1 MSITGSFVDGGGLF
15 RLPRYRV
22 VTGLG
27 RALGESLGRIA
38 GRGEHAA
45 SKLEEAVSDRE
56 PLENTKTILICEDEP
71 ALRELVRASLDGG
84 YRFAEASDGYVALKL
99 ARELVPDAVILDL
112 MLPGLSGLDVLAGLR
127 RDERLRHTRVLV
139 VTAWSESH
147 EDIVAAGADDFL
159 PKPFDPDVLK
169 AKLENLLEGS

>member
-1 MSITGSFVDGGGLF
+1 M
-15 RLPRYRV
+15 RPRKRDK
-22 VTGLG
+22 T
-27 RALGESLGRIA
+27 
-38 GRGEHAA
+38 
-45 SKLEEAVSDRE
+45 VSDRE

-84 YRFAEASDGYVALKL
+84 YRFAEASDGYAALKL
-99 ARELVPDAVILDL
+99 AQELVPDAVVLDL

-139 VTAWSESH
+139 VTAWSETH

-169 AKLENLLEGS
+169 AKLERLLDGS

>member
-1 MSITGSFVDGGGLF
+1 M
-15 RLPRYRV
+15 PRYRV
-22 VTGLG
+22 VTGLNDVPWEN
-27 RALGESLGRIA
+27 RRGRIV
-38 GRGEHAA
+38 GRGD
-45 SKLEEAVSDRE
+45 SCGLENAIQRVSDRE
-56 PLENTKTILICEDEP
+56 PLEHTKTILICEDEP

-99 ARELVPDAVILDL
+99 AQELVPDAVILDL

-127 RDERLRHTRVLV
+127 EDERLRDTRVLV

-159 PKPFDPDVLK
+159 RKPFDPDVLK
-169 AKLENLLEGS
+169 AKLENLLDGS

>member
-1 MSITGSFVDGGGLF
+1 M
-15 RLPRYRV
+15 PRYRV
-22 VTGLG
+22 VTGLKDVPWENRRG
-27 RALGESLGRIA
+27 PDRWPWRPCGLENSIRQLRTESRWN
-38 GRGEHAA
+38 
-45 SKLEEAVSDRE
+45 
-56 PLENTKTILICEDEP
+56 NTKTILICEDEP

-84 YRFAEASDGYVALKL
+84 YRFAEASDGYAALKL
-99 ARELVPDAVILDL
+99 AQELVPDAVVLDL

-139 VTAWSESH
+139 VTAWSETH

-169 AKLENLLEGS
+169 AKLENLLDGS